1 MTQAQFLADAGQ
13 RLINGVFIVSVLFPV
28 VTTFF
33 WAWWRSEWG
42 WNIIL
47 LEACIAATLLPTV
60 LLIDFGIDDIPLR
73 WIQAVSLLLVGMV
86 IIWRGLLIWRT
97 QRAGNTRELESGSR
111 YAPRAPAPP
120 TPGMRGRFRVSL
132 VRLALRQRPAG
143 HRCGCLPAGLPP
155 PRAIGSVIHAVT
167 VREAIPS
174 QHRLILPSLS
184 LSISVSRLSRRT
196 CGTVPTAR
204 RCCPGSGR
212 ACPCTSGTARTGAA
226 AARCATRRTR
236 ARRGGE

>member
-73 WIQAVSLLLVGMV
+73 CIDQDAVLCPQHARHLNRLLKH
-86 IIWRGLLIWRT
+86 
-97 QRAGNTRELESGSR
+97 AGI
-111 YAPRAPAPP
+111 PP
-120 TPGMRGRFRVSL
+120 KT
-132 VRLALRQRPAG
+132 
-143 HRCGCLPAGLPP
+143 
-155 PRAIGSVIHAVT
+155 
-167 VREAIPS
+167 
-174 QHRLILPSLS
+174 
-184 LSISVSRLSRRT
+184 
-196 CGTVPTAR
+196 
-204 RCCPGSGR
+204 
-212 ACPCTSGTARTGAA
+212 
-226 AARCATRRTR
+226 
-236 ARRGGE
+236 